1 MGDCENNIYV
11 LLGNKLEMGIENIVT
26 ERAHRTWKKNK
37 NRSRPIVVQFSSY
50 KDKINILKKQ
60 KKKKIP
66 EDFSR
71 ERAAIHKE
79 KWQEVLANREKD
91 MISYLNYH
99 IVICKQRVPQFLF
112 LPLFFLLDT

>member
-1 MGDCENNIYV
+1 MGDCESKIYG

-60 KKKKIP
+60 KKKKIS

-71 ERAAIHKE
+71 ERELPSTRKNG
-79 KWQEVLANREKD
+79 KK
-91 MISYLNYH
+91 
-99 IVICKQRVPQFLF
+99 F
-112 LPLFFLLDT
+112 LPIGKKI